1 MKPFPFSLQSLREF
15 REQNQQ
21 TMRARYARMLRVC
34 EETAAQVHAVSA
46 ELARSWKTL
55 CDQMAAGV
63 TGDELLRARAWCLVL
78 EIRVKERAVALEQA
92 RHAVDEV
99 WKELLVVTRAR
110 ETLELFFEKRPE
122 TQENPVRLQD
132 RTIPGEVVIPE
143 AHFPMPLSNPANP
156 S

>member
-1 MKPFPFSLQSLREF
+1 MKPFCLSLQSLREF

-55 CDQMAAGV
+55 SDQMAAGV

-92 RHAVDEV
+92 RHAVDQV

-110 ETLELFFEKRPE
+110 ETLELFVEKPPQ
-122 TQENPVRLQD
+122 TQETPVGLQGQAI
-132 RTIPGEVVIPE
+132 REEVMIPE
-143 AHFPMPLSNPANP
+143 ARFPMPLSNLANP